1 MMVRISLILAIL
13 LGLAAT
19 GFNVAMVREKITKLQ
34 TDLATETEAHKKFED
49 QYRRTKSDLDK
60 TNAVLKTT
68 QETLKATEE
77 EKNQAV
83 ATAATEKKRADKLTE
98 DLTKTRAEKET
109 AQQGLAAYV
118 ASGLTAQQAVN
129 AAKELKRFQE
139 TVAAMDTENKVLSQ
153 NLAKVQNRLKLYEDK
168 EYVVPLPP
176 GLKGTVTAVDPKWNF
191 IVLNVGGDQ
200 SVLVGGELLVNRSG
214 KLVAK
219 VRVSSVQ
226 KGSCVANVVPGWH
239 LGEVMEGDMAIPAH
253 PSS

>member
-19 GFNVAMVREKITKLQ
+19 GLNVAKVKEKITTLQ
-34 TDLATETEAHKKFED
+34 TNLATETEAHKKFED

-83 ATAATEKKRADKLTE
+83 ATAAAQTKKAEKLTE
-98 DLTKTRAEKET
+98 DLTKTRAEKEA
-109 AQQGLAAYV
+109 AQQEVSAYR
-118 ASGLTAQQAVN
+118 ASGLSPQQAAT
-129 AAKELKRFQE
+129 AAKEIKHFQE
-139 TVAAMDTENKVLSQ
+139 TVAAMDTENKVLVQ
-153 NLAKVQNRLKLYEDK
+153 KVAQLNNKLKLYEL
-168 EYVVPLPP
+168 EGYEVPLPA

-200 SVLVGGELLVNRSG
+200 GVLEKGELLVNRSG

-226 KGSCVANVVPGWH
+226 KGSCVANVVPGWQ

>member
-19 GFNVAMVREKITKLQ
+19 GFNVAMVREKITTLQ
-34 TDLATETEAHKKFED
+34 TSLATETEAHKKFED
-49 QYRRTKSDLDK
+49 QYTRTKSDLDK

-109 AQQGLAAYV
+109 AQQEVAAYR
-118 ASGLTAQQAVN
+118 ASGLNPQQAAN
-129 AAKELKRFQE
+129 ANKEIKRLQDTL
-139 TVAAMDTENKVLSQ
+139 TVMNTENELLAQKVNKIQ
-153 NLAKVQNRLKLYEDK
+153 NELEAFIHPERPVL
-168 EYVVPLPP
+168 LPS
-176 GLKGTVTAVDPKWNF
+176 GLKGTVLVVDPKWNF
-191 IVLNVGGDQ
+191 VVLNVGGDQ
-200 SVLVGGELLVNRSG
+200 GVLERGELLVNRNG

-226 KGSCVANVVPGWH
+226 KGSSVANLVPGWQ
-239 LGEVMEGDMAIPAH
+239 LGEILEGDVAIPAH
-253 PSS
+253 PAS

>member
-19 GFNVAMVREKITKLQ
+19 GLNVAMVKEKITKLQ

-77 EKNQAV
+77 EKKQAV
-83 ATAATEKKRADKLTE
+83 ATAAAQTKKAEKLTE
-98 DLTKTRAEKET
+98 DLTKTRADLV
-109 AQQGLAAYV
+109 ANQQEVAAYR
-118 ASGLTAQQAVN
+118 ASGLSPQQAAN
-129 AAKELKRFQE
+129 AQKEIKRLQDA
-139 TVAAMDTENKVLSQ
+139 TAAMDTENKVLLQ
-153 NLAKVQNRLKLYEDK
+153 RYVTVQNKLKIYEDVG
-168 EYVVPLPP
+168 YRVPLPA
-176 GLKGTVTAVDPKWNF
+176 GLKGAVTVVDPKWNF
-191 IVLNVGGDQ
+191 VVLNVGGDQ
-200 SVLVGGELLVNRSG
+200 SVLEGGELLVNRNG

-226 KGSCVANVVPGWH
+226 KSSCVANVVPGWQ
-239 LGEVMEGDMAIPAH
+239 LGEIIEGDVVIPAY
-253 PSS
+253 PAS

>member
-19 GFNVAMVREKITKLQ
+19 GLNIAKVREKITTLQ
-34 TDLATETEAHKKFED
+34 TNLATETEAHKKFED

-83 ATAATEKKRADKLTE
+83 ATAATEKKRAEKLTE
-98 DLTKTRAEKET
+98 DLAKTRAEKET
-109 AQQGLAAYV
+109 AQQGLAAYA
-118 ASGLTAQQAVN
+118 ASGLTAQQAAN
-129 AAKELKRFQE
+129 ANKEIKGLQE
-139 TVAAMDTENKVLSQ
+139 TVAVMNTENELFAQKV
-153 NLAKVQNRLKLYEDK
+153 KKLQGQLDAYIHPD
-168 EYVVPLPP
+168 EYPPLPA
-176 GLKGTVTAVDPKWNF
+176 GLKGTVKVVDPKWNF
-191 IVLNVGGDQ
+191 VVLNVGGDQ
-200 SVLVGGELLVNRSG
+200 GVVERGELLLNRNG
-214 KLVAK
+214 RLVAK

-226 KGSCVANVVPGWH
+226 KGSCVANVVPGWQ

-253 PSS
+253 PAS